1 MARLFATLG
10 VKPLHEQFRKNPFY
24 EAFYENPG
32 LTAFETEIT
41 FLLQHY
47 HAQRRATEAKQSFC
61 ADFSTVLDHAYATVT
76 LSRSDLRVFETVLS
90 RVEPSLSKRSLLVVL
105 RCPAEVKLRRIR
117 KRNRKAEAA
126 ITLEYLRKIDLALQ
140 VHIDSISDTSRMIT
154 VDSYEF
160 NFAHN
165 ARDKRNVLRIIRA
178 ELDKVLDA
186 DATNKVALTI

>member
-1 MARLFATLG
+1 
-10 VKPLHEQFRKNPFY
+10 
-24 EAFYENPG
+24 
-32 LTAFETEIT
+32 
-41 FLLQHY
+41 
-47 HAQRRATEAKQSFC
+47 
-61 ADFSTVLDHAYATVT
+61 
-76 LSRSDLRVFETVLS
+76 
-90 RVEPSLSKRSLLVVL
+90 
-105 RCPAEVKLRRIR
+105 VKLRRIR